1 MNLTDIITAAVAQP
15 TVELDVKRALERALE
30 EHLPVNSAILGGIHP
45 GVTRTGEACGR
56 FG

>member
-30 EHLPVNSAILGGIHP
+30 EHLPVNSAILAGSIP
-45 GVTRTGEACGR
+45 V
-56 FG
+56 